1 MPHAHFAT
9 PRSTARTAAKAV
21 VTQIMFRRFDVM
33 TANSPGCSN
42 AFQDTFLRGLI
53 CCLVT
58 GFLCAMAISVSGAPA
73 LEMPEAWLP
82 SLTGLGDRVSS
93 KIADATEETLN
104 RGSYR
109 ALNSPLDLR
118 GIAATFSIWAF
129 HAHWDKGSGWA
140 RSPLSCAHTILVL
153 VGFDGFT
160 RRLTRTIIEF
170 QGIS

>member
-1 MPHAHFAT
+1 
-9 PRSTARTAAKAV
+9 V

-42 AFQDTFLRGLI
+42 A
-53 CCLVT
+53 
-58 GFLCAMAISVSGAPA
+58 
-73 LEMPEAWLP
+73 
-82 SLTGLGDRVSS
+82 RVSS

-109 ALNSPLDLR
+109 ALNRPLDLR